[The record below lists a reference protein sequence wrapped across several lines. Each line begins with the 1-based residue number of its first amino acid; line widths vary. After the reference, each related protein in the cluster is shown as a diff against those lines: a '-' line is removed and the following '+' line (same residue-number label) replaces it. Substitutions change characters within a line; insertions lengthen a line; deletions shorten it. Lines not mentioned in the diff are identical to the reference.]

1 MLLSQILSG
10 ISYDCSGDV
19 NIDVSDIVYDSRK
32 AAPGTLFVALC
43 GAFSDGHDYAEGAYL
58 RGARAFL
65 VQKDVLLPSENEGE
79 YEVAQTGTIHFDE
92 AGLYFLMIAVD
103 EEYPDSDPV
112 YYTVQAAW

>member
-1 MLLSQILSG
+1 MFFEVAP
-10 ISYDCSGDV
+10 YYK
-19 NIDVSDIVYDSRK
+19 SDLDY
-32 AAPGTLFVALC
+32 LLC
-43 GAFSDGHDYAEGAYL
+43 GILELTDDGVE
-58 RGARAFL
+58 
-65 VQKDVLLPSENEGE
+65 VMDVLLPSENEGE